1 LKEENAVEKSKLIP
15 VWENENETIDAALKP
30 LDRVASKMERKWG
43 VGRLPYLVDPDLAQK
58 FTNTKLKLDNAIDGN
73 DRERVAHAAD
83 QMIRAW
89 RALDAAATES
99 GVDPRPDTVW
109 EVRRAGKP
117 VTVVFHREDIGTHPD
132 ALTLAELLEAYHI
145 VRERPLVKAAILAFP
160 GATVAQ
166 ANPRAGTWE
175 EELDDEIPF

>member
-1 LKEENAVEKSKLIP
+1 MENTVEKTKLVT

-30 LDRVASKMERKWG
+30 LDRAAFKMERKWG

-73 DRERVAHAAD
+73 DREKVAHAAD

-89 RALDAAATES
+89 RALDAAATEA

-117 VTVVFHREDIGTHPD
+117 VTVVFHREDIGTYPD

-166 ANPRAGTWE
+166 AGAARAGTWE

>member
-1 LKEENAVEKSKLIP
+1 MEKSKLIP

-30 LDRVASKMERKWG
+30 LDRVASRMERKWG
-43 VGRLPYLVDPDLAQK
+43 VGRLVYLVPPDLAQK
-58 FTNTKLKLDNAIDGN
+58 FTRTKIKLDDAIDEN
-73 DRERVAHAAD
+73 DRDRVAHAAD

-89 RALDAAATES
+89 KALDAAANEA

-117 VTVVFHREDIGTHPD
+117 VTVVFHREDIGSYPD
-132 ALTLAELLEAYHI
+132 AITLAELIEAYHI
-145 VRERPLVKAAILAFP
+145 VRERPIVKATLLAFP

-166 ANPRAGTWE
+166 ASAARTGTWE

>member
-1 LKEENAVEKSKLIP
+1 MVT

-43 VGRLPYLVDPDLAQK
+43 VGRLVYLVPPDLAQK
-58 FTNTKLKLDNAIDGN
+58 FTRTKSKLDDAIDGN
-73 DRERVAHAAD
+73 DRDRVAHAAD

-89 RALDAAATES
+89 RALDAAATEA

-117 VTVVFHREDIGTHPD
+117 VTVVFHREDIGIYPNAITI
-132 ALTLAELLEAYHI
+132 AELVEAYSI
-145 VRERPLVKAAILAFP
+145 VRGYPVVKAAILAFP

-166 ANPRAGTWE
+166 ASAARTGTWE
-175 EELDDEIPF
+175 NELDDEIPF